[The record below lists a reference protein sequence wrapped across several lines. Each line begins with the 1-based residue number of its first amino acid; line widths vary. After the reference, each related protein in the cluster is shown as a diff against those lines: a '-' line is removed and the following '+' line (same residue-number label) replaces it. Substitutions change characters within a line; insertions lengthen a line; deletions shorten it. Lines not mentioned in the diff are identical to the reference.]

1 MKRNRLKTN
10 NINAG
15 SIAINGSL
23 ILMRA
28 HIPSSIKR
36 ARPAEASTRSMCEK
50 KPKIKP
56 IAPNI
61 SRTPVNFLKRSRP

>member
-36 ARPAEASTRSMCEK
+36 ARPAEASTRSMCE
-50 KPKIKP
+50 
-56 IAPNI
+56 
-61 SRTPVNFLKRSRP
+61 